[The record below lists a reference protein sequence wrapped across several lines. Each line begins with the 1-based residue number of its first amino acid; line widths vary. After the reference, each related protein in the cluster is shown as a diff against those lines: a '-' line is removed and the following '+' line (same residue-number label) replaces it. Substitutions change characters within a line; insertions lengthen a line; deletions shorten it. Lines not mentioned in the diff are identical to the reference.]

1 MRQVLR
7 ILSEGAAQAWQQLMA
22 NKLRSFLSL
31 LGITIGIFCIIGVK
45 SAVNSLEDNIRGSLA
60 KLGNDV
66 IYLDKFSWAE
76 DPGANYWKWLRRPN
90 YTFSEYE
97 TLKDR
102 LTLASQVGF
111 WQYLGS
117 KTLKWRSS
125 SVENADFLSVTEA
138 CAEIFRLEFEEDG
151 RYFSPNEYYNGS
163 DVCII
168 GYAIAEGLFG
178 ENIVPLDKTITV
190 AGRKLKVIGV
200 TKKSGNDLLKV
211 MNFDNAI
218 LISHTL
224 ARRGFNIRSS
234 NPWAGNTSIG
244 VRAKAG
250 ADVEAVKDEITGV
263 LRAER
268 RLKPREESNFALN
281 TLTVLSGLFDSLFG
295 VINLAG
301 FIIGIFA
308 LVVGMFSVANI
319 MFVSVKER
327 TNIIG
332 IKMALGA
339 KRWFIL
345 LEILFEAVVLCVV
358 GGALGL
364 LLIWLITE
372 IITQLIDFDI
382 HLSLA
387 NVLIGVLTSIAVGVL
402 SGLIPAS
409 QASRMDQVEAIRK

>member
-1 MRQVLR
+1 MRQILR

-45 SAVNSLEDNIRGSLA
+45 SAVNSLEDNIRGSMA

-66 IYLDKFSWAE
+66 IYIQKFSWGE
-76 DPGANYWKWLRRPN
+76 DPGDNFWKWMRRPN
-90 YTFSEYE
+90 FSFGEFEALKERLKLADKVGYWRFLGAKTAKWHSSNVENSYFIGATQDCYE
-97 TLKDR
+97 LFQLEFEGEGR
-102 LTLASQVGF
+102 FL
-111 WQYLGS
+111 
-117 KTLKWRSS
+117 S
-125 SVENADFLSVTEA
+125 SVE
-138 CAEIFRLEFEEDG
+138 
-151 RYFSPNEYYNGS
+151 YQNGS
-163 DVCII
+163 EVCIL
-168 GYAIAEGLFG
+168 GWQIADGLFG
-178 ENIVPLDKTITV
+178 EGIDPMDRDITV
-190 AGRKLKVIGV
+190 GGRKLRVIGV
-200 TKKSGNDLLKV
+200 LKKSGNDILKPF
-211 MNFDNAI
+211 NFDQCV
-218 LISHTL
+218 LIGYNL
-224 ARRGFNIRSS
+224 ARRGFGARQMGRGQNSS
-234 NPWAGNTSIG
+234 LAVKAKDG
-244 VRAKAG
+244 V
-250 ADVEAVKDEITGV
+250 DLEDMKDEITGV

-281 TLTVLSGLFDSLFG
+281 TLSILSGLFDSLFG
-295 VINLAG
+295 VINTAG

-364 LLIWLITE
+364 LFIWIITE
-372 IITQLIDFDI
+372 LISKAIDFDI

-409 QASRMDQVEAIRK
+409 QASRMDPVEAIRK